1 MQESIHT
8 KRMPGFRMT
17 QRYLMLVM
25 ADPKNNNN
33 KFYEIRMEESG
44 EVHVRYGRVDGGE
57 QKAIKGHGDYVFDK
71 VAREKKAKGYRE
83 VEVVLKDD
91 TGKVK
96 RSLTE
101 VAKRDVVGNDPVLAA
116 LIERLIQI
124 NRHELMAA
132 SGGRITIEN
141 GQVRTPVGLI
151 TMGNVQSAK
160 SVLADIQKLVEARKT
175 SSNKYLDL
183 LSDYLTLVPQKV
195 PRAGGW
201 GPTFFE
207 NHTSFQRQSD
217 LLEQLEASISSLEN
231 QPKQDEEEKIPD
243 ERLFAYSIKKVENKR
258 VIKKIEEFY
267 SSQINHR
274 HVSSRLKLKAVY
286 ELVNPEAHAR
296 YEEMAKKIGNPMR
309 LWHGTRASNL
319 LSIFKSGLIIPK
331 TAGGNFTISG
341 RMFGDG
347 LYFSDQST
355 KSLNYSYGYW
365 GHGGYDSNCF
375 MFLCD
380 VAMGKV
386 YTPTCSGNAQRP
398 GYHSCFAKAGY
409 SGVQNNEMI
418 VYDINQAALR
428 YLCEFHEA

>member
-1 MQESIHT
+1 
-8 KRMPGFRMT
+8 MT

-25 ADPKNNNN
+25 ADAKNNNN
-33 KFYEIRMEESG
+33 KFYELRMEENG
-44 EVHVRYGRVDGGE
+44 DVHVRYGRVDGGE
-57 QKAIKGHGDYVFDK
+57 QKAIKGNGSHVFDR

-83 VEVVLKDD
+83 VDVVLKDD
-91 TGKVK
+91 TGKVQ
-96 RSLTE
+96 RSLSE
-101 VAKRDVVGNDPVLAA
+101 VAKRDVVGNDPILAA
-116 LIERLIQI
+116 LIERLILI

-160 SVLADIQKLVEARKT
+160 NVLGEIQKLVQARKT
-175 SSNKYLDL
+175 GQAKYLDL
-183 LSDYLTLVPQKV
+183 LNDYLTLVPQKV
-195 PRAGGW
+195 PRAAGW
-201 GPTFFE
+201 GPTFFDSY
-207 NHTSFQRQSD
+207 TSFQRQSD
-217 LLEQLEASISSLEN
+217 LLEQLEASISSLAN
-231 QPKQDEEEKIPD
+231 APKEEEDEKIPD
-243 ERLFAYSIKKVENKR
+243 ERLFAYSIKPVEDKK
-258 VIKKIEEFY
+258 VIKKIEDFY
-267 SSQINHR
+267 RSQINSR
-274 HVSSRLKLKAVY
+274 HVSAKLRLKAVY
-286 ELVNPEAHAR
+286 ELVNPEATAR
-296 YEEMAKKIGNPMR
+296 YEAAKKRVGNEMR
-309 LWHGTRASNL
+309 LWHGTRACNL
-319 LSIFKSGLIIPK
+319 LSIFKSGLIIPR

-386 YTPTCSGNAQRP
+386 YTPKSSGNAQKA
-398 GYHSCFAKAGY
+398 GYDSCFAKAGH

-418 VYDINQAALR
+418 VYDIDQAALR
-428 YLCEFHEA
+428 YLCEFEEA